1 MKGRQ
6 PRLKAIE
13 LSLTPQQ
20 IVVVWLRDAL
30 HAGTLEEGA
39 RHSPP
44 YRGVVA
50 NAVFRTVTESMK
62 GQPEELIERAILQA
76 RQEADLLYRPAVNA
90 NLRVM
95 ENWSQRERE
104 YVFLLGYLSAE
115 IHGNPTKK
123 RVQILR
129 FTVLVFLKSVVILDA
144 AIGQVAAERFNGQP
158 VLFRDCEVKLKEQL
172 QHAERLSE
180 LFNFLAQAPGVA
192 EINLEELRN
201 SLQSEIEN
209 QVSIWISLARVEAL
223 GHFGTVEQMHA
234 AMDRLFVL
242 CQSRAAPGGT
252 NTVDA

>member
-1 MKGRQ
+1 MEVTGAIGIIIGKRSKS
-6 PRLKAIE
+6 RLTS
-13 LSLTPQQ
+13 LSSANRKL
-20 IVVVWLRDAL
+20 VVVGDKIAL
-30 HAGTLEEGA
+30 ALVGRVAGMIEE
-39 RHSPP
+39 
-44 YRGVVA
+44 
-50 NAVFRTVTESMK
+50 FRTVTESMK

-76 RQEADLLYRPAVNA
+76 RQEADLLYRLAVNA

-129 FTVLVFLKSVVILDA
+129 FMVLVFLKSVVILDA

-180 LFNFLAQAPGVA
+180 LFNFLAHAAGVA

-201 SLQSEIEN
+201 SLQSEIDN
-209 QVSIWISLARVEAL
+209 QVSIWIRLARVEAL

-234 AMDRLFVL
+234 AMDRLFVI
-242 CQSRAAPGGT
+242 
-252 NTVDA
+252 